1 MLRPLAVALI
11 VSAGLT
17 GCNTVA
23 GMKEDSNQA
32 VNYTYE
38 KKEEY
43 QRALAAQ
50 MRDLD
55 AKTEQLKVKAAQASD
70 SVKTQFNS
78 SMAALD
84 RQKAVLN
91 QKMEALKTSTAAT
104 WGDVKA
110 GTDSA
115 MLSVQSA
122 YEKAKATLP

>member
-1 MLRPLAVALI
+1 MRTLLAALVAGAVL
-11 VSAGLT
+11 A

-23 GMKEDSNQA
+23 GMKEDTHQA
-32 VNYTYE
+32 SVYTYD

-55 AKTEQLKVKAAQASD
+55 AKTAELKAKAAQAND
-70 SVKTQFNS
+70 ATKAEFNK

-84 RQKAVLN
+84 REKAVLN
-91 QKMEALKTSTAAT
+91 QKMDALKTSTAAT
-104 WGDVKA
+104 WNDVKA

-115 MLSVQSA
+115 MLSVQNA
-122 YEKAKATLP
+122 YEKAKASLP